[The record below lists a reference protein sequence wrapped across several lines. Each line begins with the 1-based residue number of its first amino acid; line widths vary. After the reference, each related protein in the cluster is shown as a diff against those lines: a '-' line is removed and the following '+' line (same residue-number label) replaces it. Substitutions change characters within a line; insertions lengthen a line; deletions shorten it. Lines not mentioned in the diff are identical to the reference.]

1 MTSNVGNGNNAVN
14 GNITA
19 TIGLVP
25 AYHHGNLRATV
36 LAAAER
42 SLRQHGA
49 DQLSLRELA
58 REAGVSHT
66 APRRHFP
73 DRQALLNA
81 LAEAGFARLDGELR
95 VALAAAGDEFG
106 PRLHA
111 MAAAYLR
118 FAIEDAAL
126 LELMFTGKHR
136 EGADRLVAAAD
147 APFGMMHDL
156 IAQGQAQG
164 VLEPGDPQ
172 RVGVVLFA
180 TLQGIATLV
189 NGNLVAPEL
198 LDGLVETAVD
208 QFVRGS
214 RRR

>member
-1 MTSNVGNGNNAVN
+1 M
-14 GNITA
+14 
-19 TIGLVP
+19 P
-25 AYHHGNLRATV
+25 AYHHGDLRAT
-36 LAAAER
+36 LLGAAER

-58 REAGVSHT
+58 REAGVSHA

-73 DRQALLNA
+73 DRQALLDA
-81 LAEAGFARLDGELR
+81 LAEAGFARLDAQLR
-95 VALAAAGDEFG
+95 AALATAAGEEFG

-118 FAIEDAAL
+118 FATEDAAL

-136 EGADRLVAAAD
+136 EGADRLVAAAA
-147 APFGMMHDL
+147 APFGLMHDL

-172 RVGVVLFA
+172 RVGIVLFA
-180 TLQGIATLV
+180 TLQGIATLI
-189 NGNLVAPEL
+189 NGSLVVPEL
-198 LDGLVETAVD
+198 LDGFVETAVD
-208 QFVRGS
+208 QFMRGS